1 VHFLLALPVLLLFL
15 ILEGGQLTG
24 AMLVL
29 PLVIALQFILTLS
42 LAYPA
47 ATFHVRF
54 RDMQYLLNVLLQLLF
69 YLTPVFYDATAIPA
83 HYQPLYRLNPMALL
97 IDAYRAILLRG
108 ELPDCRA
115 LLVLGVL
122 TAGLLALSY
131 MVFMRESSRF
141 VEEL

>member
-1 VHFLLALPVLLLFL
+1 
-15 ILEGGQLTG
+15 
-24 AMLVL
+24 MLVL
-29 PLVIALQFILTLS
+29 PLVIALQFILILS
-42 LAYPA
+42 LVYPA

-54 RDMQYLLNVLLQLLF
+54 RDMQYILNVLLQLLF

-83 HYQPLYRLNPMALL
+83 HYQLLYRLNPMALL
-97 IDAYRAILLRG
+97 IGAYRAILLRG
-108 ELPDCRA
+108 ELPDCLS

-122 TAGLLALSY
+122 TTGLLALSY